1 MIDPVEQSMIRLLR
15 QAKQTRD
22 RARGWH
28 TKTTAQRKA
37 TRLNGDTMTPQHP
50 GTDINCRCYYHHND
64 PLFIKLT
71 TDYPGDWNPY
81 KQGYRVKWGKVT
93 AYVYQTGSGDEEI
106 CIEMVCLKEEYQRKA
121 NSLVYLDDAFESCLD
136 TIEYCLK
143 SWHDNWTSKLIVF
156 KDCPPKI
163 RSFFSPVV
171 VDYIESSQDTIKDLK
186 NQLKDE
192 QKTLRQLNKLKGVL
206 GL

>member
-1 MIDPVEQSMIRLLR
+1 MNLYP
-15 QAKQTRD
+15 K
-22 RARGWH
+22 
-28 TKTTAQRKA
+28 
-37 TRLNGDTMTPQHP
+37 HP
-50 GTDINCRCYYHHND
+50 NQNINCCCYNHHTD

-71 TDYPGDWNPY
+71 TDYPGDWTPY

-93 AYVYQTGSGDEEI
+93 AYVYHTGSDEEI
-106 CIEMVCLKEEYQRKA
+106 CVEMVCLKEEYQRKA
-121 NSLVYLDDAFESCLD
+121 NSLIYIDDAFESCLD
-136 TIEYCLK
+136 TIEY
-143 SWHDNWTSKLIVF
+143 HMQTFNDNWTSKLFVF

-186 NQLKDE
+186 EQLKAE
-192 QKTLRQLNKLKGVL
+192 QQTLRQLNKLKGVL